1 MFAYVGYVEH
11 GHFAVT
17 KEDGSFTIKDVPPGT
32 YEIEAVHRKTH
43 TKGEGIVAKVE
54 VTDAGGQVDFVVDI
68 TK

>member
-1 MFAYVGYVEH
+1 
-11 GHFAVT
+11 
-17 KEDGSFTIKDVPPGT
+17 VPPGT

-43 TKGEGIVAKVE
+43 TKGEGIVSKVE